1 MLKRNYCIDILLE
14 NATSYEE
21 KNKIYSLN
29 EAEQALVNDR
39 MVGNLYKSALKRK
52 DIDFGDIPNS
62 KGDIQKFGGY
72 QNMVATLEI
81 LEGLS
86 KKFGIKIPEI
96 QIVDNA
102 VNNIRVQKRVFEK
115 AYNLN
120 VDFLKMYYQALV
132 LACIDATTLLL
143 ASYVEYTKTL
153 NNIEFQIKKGKGV
166 SGHICIDSLAK
177 FNQSV
182 KDGSFNKFADG
193 LLSKGQENFMGAIGA
208 AIGASTATKTVAAV
222 FIGASVVP
230 ILRGLLFYFYDAR
243 MTVSEKLAYQKEL
256 LDMNAFRLNAVNM
269 DAQTRNKIL
278 DKQKGYMDKLE
289 RMSDKIRVNS
299 QLAVKSSANSIK
311 QDNKQWNI
319 GNVTN
324 NGDDFM
330 FI

>member
-1 MLKRNYCIDILLE
+1 MFKRNECMNILLE

-21 KNKIYSLN
+21 KSKIYNLT
-29 EAEQALVNDR
+29 EAEQAIVNDR

-72 QNMVATLEI
+72 QNMVDTLEI
-81 LEGLS
+81 LDGLS
-86 KKFGIKIPEI
+86 KKFGIKIVEVK
-96 QIVDNA
+96 IVEDA

-132 LACIDATTLLL
+132 LACVDATTLLL

-153 NNIEFQIKKGKGV
+153 NNVEFQVKKGKGI
-166 SGHICIDSLAK
+166 SGNICIDSLAR

-182 KDGSFNKFADG
+182 KDGTFNKFADG
-193 LLSKGQENFMGAIGA
+193 LLSKGQENFMGTAIASMTAGKA
-208 AIGASTATKTVAAV
+208 VAAVAIGAS
-222 FIGASVVP
+222 IVP

-243 MTVSEKLAYQKEL
+243 MSLADMLNYQREL
-256 LDMNAFRLNAVNM
+256 LDMNAFRLKSADM

-299 QLAVKSSANSIK
+299 QLANKSSANNIK

-319 GNVTN
+319 NNVSN